1 MLSVTNLYLYCYA
14 GATVT
19 INCLKYSETL
29 FEKDWYLMAVDLQK
43 YLILM
48 IRSTHRP
55 LVFNGYGILKLNLET
70 FTQVKVFVLFFFR
83 HELNQFLFMISDTQN
98 CNELLYHVQN
108 HYRIISFYVTKWRSV
123 LMRI

>member
-1 MLSVTNLYLYCYA
+1 MVSVTNLYLYCYA

-19 INCLKYSETL
+19 INCLKYSENI

-70 FTQVKVFVLFFFR
+70 FTQVNFFMLFFF
-83 HELNQFLFMISDTQN
+83 S
-98 CNELLYHVQN
+98 
-108 HYRIISFYVTKWRSV
+108 S
-123 LMRI
+123 